1 MREIKFR
8 AWDHQNNSMFY
19 PHEIYFDEGLKNIRA
34 LDTMANYTENGR
46 PRFVLMQYTGLKDR
60 NGKEIYEG
68 DLLSW
73 GEYLLVCKWEQGDC
87 RYSLYN
93 TKNNIWVEYLD
104 EYITHEIRVIGS
116 VYENPELLKKGGNT
130 ECGIN

>member
-19 PHEIYFDEGLKNIRA
+19 PHEIYFNEGLKDIRA
-34 LDTMANYTENGR
+34 LDTMANYTENGK

-73 GEYLLVCKWEQGDC
+73 GEYLLVCKWEQDNC

-93 TKNNIWVEYLD
+93 TKSGRWAGFLD
-104 EYITHEIRVIGS
+104 KHMIRKIRVIGN
-116 VYENPELLKKGGNT
+116 VYENKRVIGG
-130 ECGIN
+130 